1 MMPAGCARIGTGMQT
16 DETIRFIHQLTAKS
30 GEIIRPYFADV
41 DLQIDTKAD
50 QSIVTAADREAE
62 RALRE
67 LILSRYPEHGII
79 GEEFGNENESAEFVW
94 ILDPVDGTI
103 SFAKGC
109 PLFGT
114 LIGLL
119 HEGRPIVGAIHN
131 PILNQLCIGDGTI
144 TTINGRET
152 RVRDNVEIDDAT
164 LLTTDI
170 KHIAEHQNAD
180 GFDALLEEVKTFRG
194 WGDCYGYLMLAL
206 GSADIMVDPVMNAW
220 DLLPLVPVI
229 EGAGGVITTWDG
241 GDPVKGTSCV
251 AATPSLHAYVIER
264 LNP

>member
-1 MMPAGCARIGTGMQT
+1 MQT
-16 DETIRFIHQLTAKS
+16 DEYIRFIHQLTAKS

-41 DLQIDTKAD
+41 DLQIDIKED
-50 QSIVTAADREAE
+50 RSIVTAADREAE

-67 LILSRYPEHGII
+67 LILSRYPDHGVI
-79 GEEFGNENESAEFVW
+79 GEEFGNENETAEFVW
-94 ILDPVDGTI
+94 VLDPVDGTI

-131 PILNQLCIGDGTI
+131 PVLEQLCIGDGTT
-144 TTINGRET
+144 TTINGRQT
-152 RVRDNVEIDDAT
+152 RVRDGVEFADAT

-170 KHIAEHQNAD
+170 KHIAEHQDAG
-180 GFDALLEEVKTFRG
+180 GFDDLLQRIHTFRG

-206 GSADIMVDPVMNAW
+206 GAADIMLDPIMNAW

-241 GDPVKGTSCV
+241 GDPVEGSSCV
-251 AATPSLHAYVIER
+251 AATPSLHAQVIEI
-264 LNP
+264 LND